1 MLPASKLL
9 MCTNEPCVCAK
20 LATGVCPPCARA
32 ATFAAVL
39 IQGSLKQSIIFHYTV
54 RRNFVVKCEGDSLVW
69 NQILLRNLKRKTWGT
84 FEKVGGRVPHLIAR
98 MHCTTCF
105 KNTSIKKFCVSFVIR
120 VSTNWYFTRGDK
132 RNDSNLLH
140 LTTKHDFLSFVGS
153 NGLVATSL
161 VVDLAR
167 TAPTAVHTLLL
178 SEPWRCKTI
187 KTRSWR
193 FSKRTSYSC
202 QPFGSPTASSND
214 FVLVSAS
221 RPQPLCCPVDA
232 SPVNGRPTFFTPL
245 TSSPCCS
252 RTDVSWRWCHVISAL
267 RFPRLVR
274 VNKKYRFWTSGSL
287 VSTQQS

>member
-1 MLPASKLL
+1 MWGGQLGV
-9 MCTNEPCVCAK
+9 EPNIITEPKKKNMGDIWKSGGTRPPPNCAHALHDMFQK
-20 LATGVCPPCARA
+20 YVD
-32 ATFAAVL
+32 
-39 IQGSLKQSIIFHYTV
+39 K
-54 RRNFVVKCEGDSLVW
+54 
-69 NQILLRNLKRKTWGT
+69 
-84 FEKVGGRVPHLIAR
+84 
-98 MHCTTCF
+98 
-105 KNTSIKKFCVSFVIR
+105 KNCVSFVIR